1 MDSDKIML
9 FTTTL
14 MTGVWARW
22 RSIVLLVMTVVLCC
36 FEVRHV
42 PYKLRFALNNPQIHI
57 AGLPL
62 PERRLALSGAENAAQ
77 FMDGRD
83 YLAGTGV
90 NGYSVCANVGRTGLL
105 LNYVLQYRLVSFRRS
120 P

>member
-1 MDSDKIML
+1 ML
-9 FTTTL
+9 
-14 MTGVWARW
+14 
-22 RSIVLLVMTVVLCC
+22 

-57 AGLPL
+57 AGLHRAL
-62 PERRLALSGAENAAQ
+62 KGVSALSGAENAAQ

-105 LNYVLQYRLVSFRRS
+105 LNYVPNIGSVISAV
-120 P
+120 PP